1 MKDVYVTDYKGFDIF
16 SYPLAL
22 DEKTFLTCGFDK
34 PDNSDSDDLDALSQR
49 NGFLLVFQCEWKNIN
64 INLYKN

>member
-1 MKDVYVTDYKGFDIF
+1 MKDVYIIDYQGFDIF

-22 DEKTFLTCGFDK
+22 NEKTFLNCAFDK
-34 PDNSDSDDLDALSQR
+34 PDNSDSDELAL
-49 NGFLLVFQCEWKNIN
+49 LIFQCEWKNIN